1 MFKKANLAMALLCM
15 LTQDEI
21 IIDHNEQQGLTTL
34 TNKTGDCYVTITT
47 DEFNALCS
55 TFKLSEE
62 VIDDD
67 PETVRFNNLMETDM
81 NQEEYGIME
90 VESKLNPTHTYP
102 EPMTKINSEML

>member
-1 MFKKANLAMALLCM
+1 MFKKSNLTMALLCM

-21 IIDHNEQQGLTTL
+21 IILTTL

-90 VESKLNPTHTYP
+90 VESKPNPTHTYP